1 MDDNDKKL
9 LTEFLG
15 ECWHETA
22 FREYELEIEGRTGDF
37 IKATCSCGKVR
48 RLGKRYN
55 DVDYHPVCHNL
66 DFTDW
71 RVVGRLIE
79 KAEDV
84 EVWYFHE
91 DKEWC
96 ARVLERET
104 HSASTP
110 QEAICAAV
118 LAWLKE
124 VER

>member
-1 MDDNDKKL
+1 MTDNDKRL

-79 KAEDV
+79 KCEDI
-84 EVWYFHE
+84 WICKHE
-91 DKEWC
+91 EMIWQTSPKGTSLWFRG
-96 ARVLERET
+96 A
-104 HSASTP
+104 TP
-110 QEAICAAV
+110 QEAICRAV

-124 VER
+124 E